1 LLKLHFTIQWFPGH
15 ILNLMSNFISNDSSL
30 HHCLRL
36 LHSCYGAG
44 AHPGDRLQGFPEIW
58 AAGNGAIQFALT
70 HPEKIPAG
78 LTFSSDGQLF
88 GIPEEYGNFAIG
100 IEAVDEDGDSARIT
114 CEFEIKPKREHDIL
128 VKNIKNHRGDY
139 FPAAKIK
146 IGASLWKNNDGEI
159 NFSEPGKYAGLTYI
173 QGDAYDTAH
182 VAEYLS
188 FEVEEPVGV
197 YVAYEKKD
205 LLFQST
211 IPEWLQAFT
220 KEDGEQMVAQYFY
233 YNVYSKDFPPGTV
246 SLPDAHEKE
255 NGVSTNYFVIVDALS
270 NHLKLSEPEINS
282 LELSTGIAGNF
293 YREQLTCHYAVGEL
307 AWKITGGHLPVGL
320 NLTTDG
326 LMSGIVGNPGKYY
339 LSVSVTDQ
347 YTGLTV
353 CGRVIL
359 EIK

>member
-1 LLKLHFTIQWFPGH
+1 
-15 ILNLMSNFISNDSSL
+15 
-30 HHCLRL
+30 
-36 LHSCYGAG
+36 
-44 AHPGDRLQGFPEIW
+44 
-58 AAGNGAIQFALT
+58 
-70 HPEKIPAG
+70 
-78 LTFSSDGQLF
+78 
-88 GIPEEYGNFAIG
+88 
-100 IEAVDEDGDSARIT
+100 
-114 CEFEIKPKREHDIL
+114 
-128 VKNIKNHRGDY
+128 
-139 FPAAKIK
+139 
-146 IGASLWKNNDGEI
+146 
-159 NFSEPGKYAGLTYI
+159 
-173 QGDAYDTAH
+173 
-182 VAEYLS
+182 
-188 FEVEEPVGV
+188 VEEPVGV